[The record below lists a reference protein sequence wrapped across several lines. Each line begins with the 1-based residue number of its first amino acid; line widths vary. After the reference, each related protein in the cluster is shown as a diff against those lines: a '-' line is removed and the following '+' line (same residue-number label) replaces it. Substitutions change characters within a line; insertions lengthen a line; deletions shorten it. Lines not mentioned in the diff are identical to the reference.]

1 MGFRQCAEEGC
12 TALEYKTA
20 GWCFR
25 HKNQNDPV
33 PMVDYWWT
41 EEDESDLSQANVEH
55 SPYCVCIDCKPAEP
69 ELPPVPEPPSPV
81 TIVIVFLLL
90 VIPVF
95 IGVINS
101 IANSTT
107 HSDPNNEESGGP
119 QMRGST
125 APESPGEVW
134 GWCEP
139 EIYNAWWTYDFLPTD
154 DTANDTGDL
163 RVYWDADL
171 TCDKTAS
178 ITVIVT
184 INPTGAFIGNAEK
197 RILHYT
203 THHNQWD
210 NKSMLF
216 RDDID
221 GDGFGSVHPG
231 EYLVDIDLLFNYF
244 LYPTSDVGLDAH
256 NEVHMT
262 IELSILNTQGSLI
275 CDDRHPTC
283 RDWLESNGLW
293 W

>member
-81 TIVIVFLLL
+81 TIVIVLLLL

-95 IGVINS
+95 IGVMDS

-139 EIYNAWWTYDFLPTD
+139 EIYNAWWTYDFLPTN

-203 THHNQWD
+203 THHTQWD

-216 RDDID
+216 ADDVD

-262 IELSILNTQGSLI
+262 IELSILSTQGSLM
-275 CDDRHPTC
+275 CSYSESVC
-283 RDWLESNGLW
+283 RSIGLW
-293 W
+293 RDYG

>member
-12 TALEYKTA
+12 AALEYKTA
-20 GWCFR
+20 GWCLR
-25 HKNQNDPV
+25 HKNQNEPV

-55 SPYCVCIDCKPAEP
+55 SPHCVCVNCKPTEP
-69 ELPPVPEPPSPV
+69 ELPPVPESPSRGVVLFLVFLIVLPILYMVNTADLRTHYSEYYDWDLDNEEMRDPSP
-81 TIVIVFLLL
+81 
-90 VIPVF
+90 
-95 IGVINS
+95 
-101 IANSTT
+101 
-107 HSDPNNEESGGP
+107 
-119 QMRGST
+119 
-125 APESPGEVW
+125 PESPGEVW
-134 GWCEP
+134 GWCKP
-139 EIYNAWWTYDFLPTD
+139 ELHNAWWTYDFLPTN

-203 THHNQWD
+203 THHTQWD

-216 RDDID
+216 ADDVD

-262 IELSILNTQGSLI
+262 IELSILSTQGSLM
-275 CDDRHPTC
+275 CSYSESVC
-283 RDWLESNGLW
+283 RSIGLW
-293 W
+293 RDYG